1 VLALLMIESHPP
13 VVVQEVPVE
22 DEVAVMAA

>member
-1 VLALLMIESHPP
+1 MIESHPP